1 MIQYVWGK
9 KEQCGQELV
18 QLLATELKHE
28 GWERMN
34 KNKYLF
40 YSTYERAHNHLQTPL
55 KTVLNAVLSPH
66 MAFRCDCEIYDIHK
80 TLRWCKKSRVD
91 TTCNIHSS
99 GASNT
104 CVTSFLVMFMFG
116 SPRYHA
122 VKPCPRTQDPI
133 WSRLHIG
140 NMEMALRHAQHCAA
154 PNLDAPHWKPPS
166 FKSHYLPP
174 SMAPCHNVC
183 GWASP
188 IPCVPGFGTGKDV
201 AGVNTWHL
209 WNHRLLL
216 ELQWKQESVIFR
228 ECYAV

>member
-1 MIQYVWGK
+1 MRGRTIP
-9 KEQCGQELV
+9 C
-18 QLLATELKHE
+18 KHHQ
-28 GWERMN
+28 
-34 KNKYLF
+34 K
-40 YSTYERAHNHLQTPL
+40 S
-55 KTVLNAVLSPH
+55 VLNAVLSPH

-91 TTCNIHSS
+91 TSCNIHSS
-99 GASNT
+99 GASST
-104 CVTSFLVMFMFG
+104 RVTSFLVMFMFG

-174 SMAPCHNVC
+174 INGTLPQCLWMSISDSLCPGIRVGLGNTLQGWTHDIFETTGRFWSMP
-183 GWASP
+183 
-188 IPCVPGFGTGKDV
+188 
-201 AGVNTWHL
+201 
-209 WNHRLLL
+209 
-216 ELQWKQESVIFR
+216 QWEQESVIFR